1 MGLENQKFPWLDTM
15 EFELN
20 HRVTHYLMTEH
31 EDYCNLREQ
40 IKELMD
46 KFPAIVKL
54 VDERRELHLSEQEH
68 GAYLE
73 YRRLREEIGALERKY
88 FYLAGQ
94 ADMMPYMHT
103 LQGVSKEKVEEDRYK
118 IDHLQLES
126 WQMEIINHA
135 VEEAEQEARKNCKE
149 YGEIEKKISELYS
162 KYPFIDSFTDNGKI
176 KEGRTFSSE
185 ELQRVSDCL
194 DLEDDKRYI
203 EQTELYLKGIRDGY
217 ALKKFLEK

>member
-1 MGLENQKFPWLDTM
+1 MELEKQKFPWMDAM

-31 EDYCNLREQ
+31 KDYCNLREQ

-46 KFPAIVKL
+46 KFPAIAKL
-54 VDERRELHLSEQEH
+54 IDERRELHLSEQ
-68 GAYLE
+68 
-73 YRRLREEIGALERKY
+73 
-88 FYLAGQ
+88 
-94 ADMMPYMHT
+94 
-103 LQGVSKEKVEEDRYK
+103 
-118 IDHLQLES
+118 
-126 WQMEIINHA
+126 
-135 VEEAEQEARKNCKE
+135 EQEARKNCKE

-162 KYPFIDSFTDNGKI
+162 KYSFIDSFTDNSKM
-176 KEGRTFSSE
+176 KEGRSFSSE